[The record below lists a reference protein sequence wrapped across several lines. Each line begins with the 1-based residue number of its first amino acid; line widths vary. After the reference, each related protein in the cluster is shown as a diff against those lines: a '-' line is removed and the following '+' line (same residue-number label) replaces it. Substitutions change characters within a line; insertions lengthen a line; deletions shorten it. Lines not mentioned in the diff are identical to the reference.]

1 MNTQTKITLMIVVTL
16 TSFIAVD
23 ALAQD
28 KAGCEKADGTFCIT
42 RGDVQSLEPSAAQR
56 FWRAWQYQYQF
67 NEQPLFVVATVN
79 GSAQIVQNPEKY
91 LQQHTIT
98 FQFSELFP
106 NTTNLASIVGAI
118 YSNSTDPNKAHER
131 LAMAD
136 GLCGKG
142 SVPVLQC
149 LASGGRGAGN
159 FMERFL
165 SAVTVNFSMGERD
178 EIQQGVLVPNFPL
191 AQHYGPAGEVDFDP
205 NTSLFVT
212 GANWKSAVAALKG
225 VNNDSGSLFSDGSET
240 RCFVKNPP
248 TGSTSKQDED
258 GAWKSCVS
266 EFGTPRFGASKRAEK
281 IAYFGALAIPKFQF
295 KAVSQ
300 FDYLKNGG
308 VLVAIPGLQRSL
320 KNYSFIW
327 DFRRAIASTSD
338 RLAVMAAYRTYSDKP
353 QDPAAAQAFLAQPKL
368 CITIS
373 GASRGYVPV
382 PGTFAIEACQILAKS
397 TGAESYAL
405 ACATA
410 TSVEIGPAES
420 VNASVLAKR
429 PDQNECHW
437 PLGVDVA
444 TNAQ

>member
-1 MNTQTKITLMIVVTL
+1 MTLVTLM
-16 TSFIAVD
+16 SFIAVD
-23 ALAQD
+23 AFAQ
-28 KAGCEKADGTFCIT
+28 GQTSCSDGIFCIT
-42 RGDVQSLEPSAAQR
+42 TDDVRSLEPSGAQR

-106 NTTNLASIVGAI
+106 NPANLASIVGAV
-118 YSNSTDPNKAHER
+118 YSSSADPNKAHET
-131 LAMAD
+131 LVMKD

-142 SVPVLQC
+142 SVLQC
-149 LASGGRGAGN
+149 LASGGRGTGN

-205 NTSLFVT
+205 NTFLFVT
-212 GANWKSAVAALKG
+212 GANWKSAVSALKG
-225 VNNDSGSLFSDGSET
+225 VNNDSGNLFSDGSEKT
-240 RCFVKNPP
+240 CFVKNP
-248 TGSTSKQDED
+248 TTASASKQDED
-258 GAWKSCVS
+258 AAWKSCAS
-266 EFGTPRFGASKRAEK
+266 EFGTPRFGASRRAGK

-320 KNYSFIW
+320 KNYSFTW

-338 RLAVMAAYRTYSDKP
+338 RLAVMGVYRSYPDKP
-353 QDPAAAQAFLAQPKL
+353 QDPPPSQGFLAQPKL
-368 CITIS
+368 CVTIS

-382 PGTFAIEACQILAKS
+382 PGTFAIDACQALAKS

-420 VNASVLAKR
+420 VNASVPAKR